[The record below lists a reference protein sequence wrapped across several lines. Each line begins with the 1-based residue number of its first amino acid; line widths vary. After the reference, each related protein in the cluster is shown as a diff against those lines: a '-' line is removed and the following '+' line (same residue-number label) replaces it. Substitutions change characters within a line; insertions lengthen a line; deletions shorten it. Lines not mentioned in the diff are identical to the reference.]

1 MEIPASSNMLFED
14 GAAVLIP
21 NTAIVRPNAWFD
33 IVSEQYAPHNCE
45 QLAFH
50 ILEFMLA
57 KVIDAQIRKD
67 ENTNG
72 VIRFLS
78 QVGNGL
84 LNIAT
89 LGLWDDLKDIF
100 GGISINK
107 MDDIMHQ
114 MHQKKLIQTYGEG
127 IQIIKKCNFKQLKK

>member
-1 MEIPASSNMLFED
+1 
-14 GAAVLIP
+14 
-21 NTAIVRPNAWFD
+21 
-33 IVSEQYAPHNCE
+33 
-45 QLAFH
+45 
-50 ILEFMLA
+50 MLA

-84 LNIAT
+84 LNVAT
-89 LGLWDDLKDIF
+89 LGLWDELKGIF
-100 GGISINK
+100 GGISIND
-107 MDDIMHQ
+107 MDNIMNQ

-127 IQIIKKCNFKQLKK
+127 MRIIKKCNFKQLKK